1 MQLPDISMV
10 TPEIIPEKIY
20 SRFWV
25 DEITIVAP
33 HPDADV
39 SARIHLQP
47 FTVIDGAAELS
58 PSGGKWIHL
67 AQLLKRAETDA
78 DLAIIIGGLMTYIAR
93 VVQTE
98 GVDAPPPAPDLT
110 TPEET
115 APASF
120 QETPTSPEEE

>member
-1 MQLPDISMV
+1 MQLPDISMI

-33 HPDADV
+33 HPDTDV

-47 FTVIDGAAELS
+47 FTVIDGVSELS
-58 PSGGKWIHL
+58 PSGGKWVHL

-78 DLAIIIGGLMTYIAR
+78 DLAVVIGGLMQYIAR
-93 VVQTE
+93 VVQHE
-98 GVDAPPPAPDLT
+98 GVDAPPPSPDLT